1 MCAGLVM
8 REPLLLVIGGAA
20 LGFLLITLLSLIW
33 YLKRRVSATSHTSA
47 SHARNQPHNITRG
60 CSEDAN
66 LQEH

>member
-1 MCAGLVM
+1 M

-33 YLKRRVSATSHTSA
+33 YLKRRVSATSHTRA
-47 SHARNQPHNITRG
+47 SHARNQPHNITLG